1 MHHKMRP
8 ILIIIF
14 STLTIVVKGQS
25 IKIDSCGL
33 DNKSVLTNW
42 EIEYFKQSIK
52 TLKSIDLENKMLAF
66 AHGNFGSNV
75 ISKKDYFEKW
85 GREYYTRNIVV
96 SNILIKLTEEEKL
109 LSGGYEYIIISW
121 SKILPAGKNRKK
133 LIEKVLRYSKTNQQ

>member
-14 STLTIVVKGQS
+14 STLTFVVKGQS
-25 IKIDSCGL
+25 INIDSCGL

-52 TLKSIDLENKMLAF
+52 TLKSIDLENKMFVF
-66 AHGNFGSNV
+66 AHGNFGGTV
-75 ISKKDYFEKW
+75 ISKKNYFEKW
-85 GREYYTRNIVV
+85 GREYYTRNSVV
-96 SNILIKLTEEEKL
+96 SNILIKLPEEEKL

-133 LIEKVLRYSKTNQQ
+133 LIERVHRYSKVNQQ